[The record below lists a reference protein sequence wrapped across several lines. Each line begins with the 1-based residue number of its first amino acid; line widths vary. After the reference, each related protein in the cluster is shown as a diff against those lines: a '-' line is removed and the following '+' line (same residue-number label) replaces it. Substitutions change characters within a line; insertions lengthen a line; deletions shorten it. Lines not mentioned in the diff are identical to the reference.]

1 MNKQIEDTRFS
12 DMCKSGKKS
21 DEPVWASKVRTH
33 IASATGQLP
42 RHSKDLTWKA
52 FAGVGFIPTSS
63 VRSTTLQLL
72 ASRQKKVRG
81 EA

>member
-1 MNKQIEDTRFS
+1 MNNQIEEMKFS
-12 DMCKSGKKS
+12 DMSASGKKA

-42 RHSKDLTWKA
+42 RHSNELTWKA
-52 FAGVGFIPTSS
+52 FAGVGFRPTSS
-63 VRSTTLQLL
+63 VRSITLQLL